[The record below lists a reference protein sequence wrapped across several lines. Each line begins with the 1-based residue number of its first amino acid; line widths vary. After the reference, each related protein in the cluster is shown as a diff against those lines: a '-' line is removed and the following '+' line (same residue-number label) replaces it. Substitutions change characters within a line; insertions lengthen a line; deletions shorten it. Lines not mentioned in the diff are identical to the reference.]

1 VSTKT
6 QRFSELLAAP
16 ETVFAMEAHSGLS
29 AKVVEEAGFPV
40 VWASGLSISAALG
53 LRDRNEASW
62 TQVLEVLEYMSDAT
76 SIPILLDGDTG
87 YGDFNNFRRL
97 VRKLCARDVAAVCIE
112 DKIFPK
118 TNSFLDGDQMLTPV
132 EEFCGKLRVGKD
144 SQTDPDFRIIA
155 RTEALI
161 AGRGMNEAL
170 DRAHADREAGADAI
184 LIHSRKSTADEV
196 LRFAAA
202 WEDSAPLVV
211 VPTKYYATPT
221 RAFRDAGISLVIWA
235 NHTLRAS
242 LAAMRETTREIARR
256 ESLVEVEGRV
266 AGLDEV
272 FALVGNDE
280 LAAAETRYL
289 PQPKHGTRAIVLA
302 ATCGGQFEAL
312 TRDKPKCMLDV
323 RGEPLLSRL
332 RQSLGR
338 AGVGAVTVVGG
349 YRADAIDVPGIRK
362 VANDA
367 YETSGEAASLACA
380 LDDLDGHCIVSYGDI
395 LFRDYV
401 LDLLQDAEGDVVI
414 FTDTRERLNGRPPT
428 PRTADWVVCARNGAP
443 HSLGDPL
450 DDTPIRVTGIAR
462 ATPPDDACGEFIGL
476 VKLSPAGAEAVR
488 AELAAMQ
495 TDGTLE
501 NANLPDL
508 FARLVAREVPVHAV
522 QIAGHWLD
530 VNDAF
535 DLADARNFL

>member
-118 TNSFLDGDQMLTPV
+118 TNSFLDGDQSLTPV
-132 EEFCGKLRVGKD
+132 EEFCGKLRAGKD

-170 DRAHADREAGADAI
+170 DRAHAYREAGADAI

-202 WEDSAPLVV
+202 WEDGAPLVV

-256 ESLVEVEGRV
+256 ESLVEVESRV

-280 LAAAETRYL
+280 LAAAEPRYL

-302 ATCGGQFEAL
+302 ATRGGQFEAL

-401 LDLLQDAEGDVVI
+401 PDLLQDAEGDVVVV
-414 FTDTRERLNGRPPT
+414 TDTRDCLNGAPE
-428 PRTADWVVCARNGAP
+428 PRQADWVVCARNGAP
-443 HSLGDPL
+443 HPLSDPL
-450 DDTPIRVTGIAR
+450 DDAPIRVTGIAR
-462 ATPPDDACGEFIGL
+462 AAPPDDACGEFIGL

-508 FARLVAREVPVHAV
+508 FARLVARDVPVHAV